1 MVGEVSSD
9 PARTQWRDAMLVVLG
24 ADWNRH
30 KREEGRERVR
40 DHVYVYVMCVNI

>member
-30 KREEGRERVR
+30 KREEGRERV
-40 DHVYVYVMCVNI
+40 